1 MNLHEFEKLA
11 GLARQTAP
19 PGVDVERAVLRRL
32 AAQRVETARAGEA
45 ARLWSSTLAWL
56 AGASAV
62 AASFGLALAVQ
73 AWSSLNNPLA
83 GLLNS
88 FVVMIP

>member
-11 GLARQTAP
+11 GLARQAAP
-19 PGVDVERAVLRRL
+19 PGVDVEQAILRRL
-32 AAQRVETARAGEA
+32 AAQRAET
-45 ARLWSSTLAWL
+45 ARLWSSTLVWL

-62 AASFGLALAVQ
+62 AASFGLVLAVQ
-73 AWSSLNNPLA
+73 AWSSLSNPLA
-83 GLLNS
+83 GLLSS